1 MDDYQR
7 RCFNCIER
15 VHFFSEETE
24 LAPLTPKETALF
36 ASVTSAW
43 NGLKAY
49 GADQSTGNRGFREGA
64 LERRFV
70 VASMATMNRRISDI
84 AKSIAEEGVDPGMA
98 EQFRL
103 PRNRTHLVVAVTADA
118 FADEADPVK
127 ALFIE
132 RGMEPTFVTDLRVLV
147 TAFETASG
155 VRVNGL
161 AVQTSGTAGV
171 GQLARAGL
179 KSVRLLRPIIREK
192 LKTNLPLQAAWD
204 LAARVARRGTVEAPA
219 TPPAPTDPPSSGS

>member
-1 MDDYQR
+1 MDDYNLR
-7 RCFNCIER
+7 IFNCVER
-15 VHFFSEETE
+15 VHFFKDEPA
-24 LAPLTPKETALF
+24 LAPLTPKETELF
-36 ASVTSAW
+36 GSVTAAW

-49 GADQSTGNRGFREGA
+49 SADQTTGNHGFREGA
-64 LERRFV
+64 LERRLAV
-70 VASMATMNRRISDI
+70 NSMVAMNRRIADI

-103 PRNRTHLVVAVTADA
+103 PRNRTHLVVAITADA

-132 RGMEPTFVTDLRVLV
+132 RGMEATFVTDLRALV

-155 VRVNGL
+155 VRVGGL
-161 AVQTSGTAGV
+161 AVQTTGTAGV
-171 GQLARAGL
+171 AQLARSGL
-179 KSVRLLRPIIREK
+179 KSVRLLRPLIREK

-204 LAARVARRGTVEAPA
+204 LAARVARRGTEEAPA
-219 TPPAPTDPPSSGS
+219 TPPAPPEGSGSGI